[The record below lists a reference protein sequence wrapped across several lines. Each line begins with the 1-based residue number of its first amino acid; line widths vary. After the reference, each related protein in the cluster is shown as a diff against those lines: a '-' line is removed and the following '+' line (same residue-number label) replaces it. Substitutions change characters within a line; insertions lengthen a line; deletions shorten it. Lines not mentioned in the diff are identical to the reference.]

1 MDPWNIVYETSG
13 VSNCHIA
20 NCTGSAIKM
29 WHTTMEM
36 DQPAITV
43 RYDNMPWPSPLPSDQ
58 VADQISD
65 WVHSIIIGDW
75 VIVQYDN
82 VRYPGEV
89 TNIKGE
95 DIQVNVIVPAGKHA
109 WKWPKRTEKDLSSR
123 NLIWNLWMCYVSIS
137 RYVDEASLLIWSRGL
152 IF

>member
-1 MDPWNIVYETSG
+1 
-13 VSNCHIA
+13 
-20 NCTGSAIKM
+20 
-29 WHTTMEM
+29 MEM

-109 WKWPKRTEKDLSSR
+109 WKWPKHTEKDLSSR